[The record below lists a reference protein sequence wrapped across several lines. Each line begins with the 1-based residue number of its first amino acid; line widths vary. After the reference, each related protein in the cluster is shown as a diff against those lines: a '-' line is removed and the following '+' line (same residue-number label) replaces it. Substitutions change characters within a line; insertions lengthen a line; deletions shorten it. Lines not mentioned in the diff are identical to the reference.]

1 MVGEIG
7 TLLLG
12 ISLAISLYAAY
23 AAWRGIQLSAVPAS
37 SARSRTWLQSAQ
49 NAVYMQAALLG
60 AALLILLVAFLS
72 DHFEI
77 SYVAQHSSMVIPVY
91 LKISA
96 VWAGQEGSLLLW
108 CFLQALFAALATGC
122 ASERAR
128 SLVPWTTVFL
138 SLITAFFV
146 AVTLFLS
153 HPFTLL
159 SQPPLDGRGLNPLLR
174 HPGMIFHPPA
184 LYVGYVGLAIPFAF
198 AMAALITRRIEGWTA
213 AIRTWTLIAWLGLG
227 LGLLL
232 GMRWAYDVL
241 GWGGYWGWDPVENA
255 GLLPWFTTTALLHG
269 AVMQEEKRGF
279 HVWNML
285 MVIFSFALVLFGT
298 FATRSGMIQSVHA
311 YTVSNLGGYFLTAIV
326 VTLGGS
332 LALLYAR
339 RAALKDSSPIVEGLL
354 SRDGMFFLTL
364 ALFTTLT
371 VSVLVG
377 SLLPTLTEVF
387 SGQRFEAG
395 PAWFDRVTGPQFA
408 VLILIIGLC
417 PLLGR
422 GVAALQRLRRLRW
435 VVIGGAMTVPVAA
448 GLTGFTDVFS
458 LIGFAIS
465 GFAGAATLAEFVEG
479 VMTRRKRTD
488 EAPLNALWQLLRLQ
502 RRKYGG
508 YLVHLGVILMALGII
523 GTRMYPFEMQITLN
537 AGQSTAVKGYTL
549 IFEEL
554 KTAFIADY
562 NATWANVSVYRGDT
576 YLTTLQPQLN
586 RYTGDQTV
594 TMPALLPGL
603 HEDLYLILSGWT
615 GDGTSAT
622 FKVIVN
628 MLVNFLWLGGLIFL
642 AGGGL
647 ALWPRMEHRTWNVVA
662 FSVGLAL
669 LFGAGWAMW
678 GMPHGSVDYG
688 DGRPLVGQEAP
699 DFRLSLLDGG
709 TTSLKDLR
717 GQIAVV
723 NFWASWC
730 PSCVEEM
737 PALQDVWEMY
747 EDKGV
752 TFLGITYQDDVST
765 VRSAL
770 TQYGTTYPVGLDT
783 GDRITDRYG
792 ITGIP
797 ETFIVD
803 ADGRV
808 AHVHVGPIA
817 AEALVT
823 QLEALLK

>member
-1 MVGEIG
+1 MVGGIG

-108 CFLQALFAALATGC
+108 CFLQALFTALATGR

-128 SLVPWTTVFL
+128 PLVPWTTVFL

-255 GLLPWFTTTALLHG
+255 GLLPWFSTTALLHG

-285 MVIFSFALVLFGT
+285 MVIFSFTLVLFGT

-311 YTVSNLGGYFLTAIV
+311 YTVSNLGGYFLIAIV

-408 VLILIIGLC
+408 ALILIIGLC

-422 GVAALQRLRRLRW
+422 GVAALQRLRQLRW

-448 GLTGFTDVFS
+448 GLIGFTDVFS

-479 VMTRRKRTD
+479 VMTRRKRTN
-488 EAPLNALWQLLRLQ
+488 EAPFNALWQLLRLQ

-523 GTRMYPFEMQITLN
+523 GTRMYPFEMQTTLN

-554 KTAFIADY
+554 KSAFIADY

-586 RYTGDQTV
+586 RYTGEQTV
-594 TMPALLPGL
+594 TMPALLSGL

-628 MLVNFLWLGGLIFL
+628 VLVNFLWLGGLIFL

-662 FSVGLAL
+662 LIVGLAL

-709 TTSLKDLR
+709 TASLKDLR
-717 GQIAVV
+717 GQITVV

-737 PALQDVWEMY
+737 PALQDAWEMY

-752 TFLGITYQDDVST
+752 TFLGITYQDDAST

-783 GDRITDRYG
+783 GDRIADRYG

-817 AEALVT
+817 VEALVA